1 MSRVVGARI
10 DDMLYNKLKAAD
22 KPNTVIIR
30 EALAQYLIKG
40 DKKNDV
46 NMPISTVNNN
56 KKEDK
61 YKN

>member
-1 MSRVVGARI
+1 MENS
-10 DDMLYNKLKAAD
+10 
-22 KPNTVIIR
+22 IIV
-30 EALAQYLIKG
+30 LAGIAIVFGIFNIVLWLFVIKG